1 MDSSDAKKTAFR
13 TPMGNFYYT
22 VMPFGLKNAGATY
35 QRAMTT
41 IVHDML
47 HGCLEDDVDDIMVK
61 SMEVSQH
68 IDDLRRV
75 FTRCRKYNLR
85 MNTLKCAFGVS
96 LGKFLGF
103 TVHRK
108 CINLDPSKAKAIR
121 DMKPHKT
128 TKQLKSFLGR
138 VSYIRRF
145 FQLCLNSSSH
155 SSGF

>member
-96 LGKFLGF
+96 LEKF
-103 TVHRK
+103 
-108 CINLDPSKAKAIR
+108 
-121 DMKPHKT
+121 
-128 TKQLKSFLGR
+128 
-138 VSYIRRF
+138 
-145 FQLCLNSSSH
+145 
-155 SSGF
+155 